1 LCADSTGE
9 NETGKPVEWTNK
21 IELKYEF
28 YSNNEGKRMM
38 RLESVPTG
46 VETRYTTDGSSPL
59 ENGALYEGD
68 FEIPEG
74 TQFVLAIGFSKKHDV
89 YSNELSVRVPTGRG
103 PGGIII
109 DKSKPLVLS
118 KRQRSDDS
126 QKTHELINSL
136 KNHEVTISDI
146 AAVVYQGNERWIELT
161 TDPETRIDPST
172 LEDQLE
178 KLRNILTEED
188 STGVRLEFGYAY
200 FPTGQHFLNWV
211 EDNRLDLQKFSES
224 EVTQ

>member
-1 LCADSTGE
+1 MIKASHCIL
-9 NETGKPVEWTNK
+9 
-21 IELKYEF
+21 
-28 YSNNEGKRMM
+28 
-38 RLESVPTG
+38 
-46 VETRYTTDGSSPL
+46 
-59 ENGALYEGD
+59 
-68 FEIPEG
+68 
-74 TQFVLAIGFSKKHDV
+74 
-89 YSNELSVRVPTGRG
+89 
-103 PGGIII
+103 
-109 DKSKPLVLS
+109 